1 MRIVLLTI
9 LMLTS
14 WPLKGQNGYIKFSK
28 DSVVYGYL
36 RPYTSFL
43 DGHKGIELWK
53 EKRDSN
59 PLKIKKSDIFEYA
72 IRKDTIRIFKSFT
85 PFADEKVHFEMVEAE
100 LVSGSKVNLF
110 VIRNYANPDRIS
122 NYTGGGLIPAL
133 IDESMGNYTYMYILE
148 DPAIDYVRALPGK
161 TERLKDALMDFFPE
175 RYLIRYAQEKGEIT
189 YRKIPALVKLYN
201 SK

>member
-9 LMLTS
+9 LVLTT

-72 IRKDTIRIFKSFT
+72 IRKDTIRIFRSFT
-85 PFADEKVHFEMVEAE
+85 PFADENIHFEMMEVQ
-100 LVSGSKVNLF
+100 LVSSGKVNLF
-110 VIRNYANPDRIS
+110 VYKFINHKRK
-122 NYTGGGLIPAL
+122 
-133 IDESMGNYTYMYILE
+133 TYMGTMPGTNQPNFVSSYDELYILE
-148 DPAIDYVRALPGK
+148 DPSIDYVRTLPEGTK
-161 TERLKDALMDFFPE
+161 KLKDALMDFFPE